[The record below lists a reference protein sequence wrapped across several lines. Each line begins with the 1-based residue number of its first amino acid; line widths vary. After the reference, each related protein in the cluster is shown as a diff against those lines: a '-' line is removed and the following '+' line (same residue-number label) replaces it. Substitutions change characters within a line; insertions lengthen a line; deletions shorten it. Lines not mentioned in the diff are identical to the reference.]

1 MNGKNLG
8 TEHTFILR
16 LLDHGEMTVATLTSA
31 NFGSTSQTKRL
42 LGDLIDRGLVER
54 KWDGNIVKYKKKLE
68 HKAR

>member
-1 MNGKNLG
+1 
-8 TEHTFILR
+8 
-16 LLDHGEMTVATLTSA
+16 MTVATLTSA